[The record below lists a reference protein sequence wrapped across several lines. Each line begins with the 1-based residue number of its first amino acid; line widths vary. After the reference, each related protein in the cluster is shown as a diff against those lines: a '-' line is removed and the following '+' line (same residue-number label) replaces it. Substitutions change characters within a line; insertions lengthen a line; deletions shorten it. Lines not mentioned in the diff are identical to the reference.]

1 MKKLAGIIG
10 ISLLLSACS
19 NNSTA
24 EDAMQAYIEHWNE
37 QEYEEMYN
45 MLSSEAQETVT
56 EEEFTAQHREIYET
70 AGVSEPGITMPE
82 YSEEQQEQFEEQTEP
97 SLPYEAAVETNTGM
111 VEFEEEASWQQEE
124 TEGSEEWKVNW
135 EPAFIFPG
143 LQTEE
148 RVMEETVEPVRGEI
162 LDRNDNSLAVNTS
175 IDQVGIVPGETAD
188 EEAAV
193 EELASLLDMEESDIT
208 ELLSEEWVTEESFV
222 PIKKLTPEESESL
235 QEIENVEGV
244 QSRETTSRYYPL
256 EEQAAHLTGY
266 IGTITEEELEER
278 GEGYSEGA
286 TLGKAGAE
294 YIYEDRLRGT
304 PGRALV
310 TTEGG
315 EVIAEQQAE
324 DGETVHLSIDTGV
337 QENLFNELDGD
348 SGTAA
353 ALDPKTGETLGL
365 VSTPAYNPNNY
376 LFGWP
381 EGEYEELSEEEG
393 RPFSAKFNSLYAP
406 GSTIKPITAS
416 VGMNQGSLQ
425 PDEEKTITGEQWQ
438 PDSSWGG
445 YSITRVSDRLEQVDL
460 KNALITSD
468 NIFFAQTALNTG
480 EEKFAEGLRNF
491 GFDEELPYDFPV
503 QPSAISN
510 EGLVSDILLADTGY
524 GQGQMMMSPLHLATA
539 YTTFLNEG
547 DMLVPQLERLNDTE
561 PEVWK
566 ENVLPEEGADVITE
580 GLRGIVENEN
590 GSAYEP
596 VSEDL
601 TIAGKTGTAELKTE
615 QGESGT
621 ENGWFV
627 AYDYEQEDLL
637 VSMMIENVE
646 DEGGSAY
653 VVEKVK
659 NVFENRED

>member
-1 MKKLAGIIG
+1 
-10 ISLLLSACS
+10 
-19 NNSTA
+19 
-24 EDAMQAYIEHWNE
+24 
-37 QEYEEMYN
+37 
-45 MLSSEAQETVT
+45 
-56 EEEFTAQHREIYET
+56 
-70 AGVSEPGITMPE
+70 
-82 YSEEQQEQFEEQTEP
+82 
-97 SLPYEAAVETNTGM
+97 
-111 VEFEEEASWQQEE
+111 
-124 TEGSEEWKVNW
+124 
-135 EPAFIFPG
+135 
-143 LQTEE
+143 
-148 RVMEETVEPVRGEI
+148 PVRGEI

-278 GEGYSEGA
+278 GEGYSEGTA
-286 TLGKAGAE
+286 LGKAGAE
-294 YIYEDRLRGT
+294 YIYEERLRGT

-310 TTEGG
+310 TTESG

-324 DGETVHLSIDTGV
+324 DGETVHLSIDTDV

-416 VGMNQGSLQ
+416 VGMNQGSLE

-460 KNALITSD
+460 RNALITSD

-480 EEKFAEGLRNF
+480 EENFAEGLRNF

-524 GQGQMMMSPLHLATA
+524 GQGQMMMSPLHLATT

-596 VSEDL
+596 VREDL

-646 DEGGSAY
+646 DEGGSGY

>member
-10 ISLLLSACS
+10 LGLLLSACS

-24 EDAMQAYIEHWNE
+24 EDAMQTYTEHWNE
-37 QEYEEMYN
+37 QEYAEMYT
-45 MLSSEAQETVT
+45 MLSSEAQEAVT
-56 EEEFTAQHREIYET
+56 EEEFTAQHREVYET

-82 YSEEQQEQFEEQTEP
+82 YSEEQQEQFEEQAEP
-97 SLPYEAAVETNTGM
+97 SLPFEAAVETNTGT
-111 VEFEEEASWQQEE
+111 VEFEEEASWQLEE
-124 TEGSEEWKVNW
+124 IEGNEEWKVNW
-135 EPAFIFPG
+135 EPSFILPELEAG
-143 LQTEE
+143 E
-148 RVMEETVEPVRGEI
+148 RVREEIIEPVRGDI
-162 LDRNDNSLAVNTS
+162 LDRNDNSLAVNTT
-175 IDQVGIVPGETAD
+175 IDQVGIVPGETEN
-188 EEAAV
+188 EEAAA
-193 EELASLLDMEESDIT
+193 EELAALLDMEESDIT
-208 ELLSEEWVTEESFV
+208 EALAEEWVSEEAFV

-235 QEIENVEGV
+235 GEIQEVEGV

-266 IGTITEEELEER
+266 IGRISEEELEER
-278 GEGYSEGA
+278 GEGYTEGT

-294 YIYEDRLRGT
+294 YIYEERLRGT

-310 TTEGG
+310 TTESG

-324 DGETVHLSIDTGV
+324 DGETVHLSIDTNV
-337 QENLFNELDGD
+337 QENLFGELDGD

-381 EGEYEELSEEEG
+381 EGEYAELSENEG

-406 GSTIKPITAS
+406 GSTIKPITAA
-416 VGMNQGSLQ
+416 VGMNQGSLDPQ
-425 PDEEKTITGEQWQ
+425 EEKTITGEQWQ

-445 YSITRVSDRLEQVDL
+445 YSVTRVSDRLEQVNL
-460 KNALITSD
+460 ENALITSD
-468 NIFFAQTALNTG
+468 NIFFAQTALDTG
-480 EEKFAEGLRNF
+480 EEAFAEGLRNF

-510 EGLVSDILLADTGY
+510 GGLDSDILLADTGY
-524 GQGQMMMSPLHLATA
+524 GQGQMLMSPLHLAAA
-539 YTTFLNEG
+539 YTPFVNEG
-547 DMLVPQLERLNDTE
+547 DMLTPQLERQE
-561 PEVWK
+561 EGSEVWK
-566 ENVLPEEGADVITE
+566 ESILPEEGADVITE

-596 VSEDL
+596 VREDL

-615 QGESGT
+615 QGEDGT

-637 VSMMIENVE
+637 ITMMIENVE
-646 DEGGSAY
+646 DEGGSGY

-659 NVFENRED
+659 NVFEEREE

>member
-1 MKKLAGIIG
+1 MKKLAGMIG

-37 QEYEEMYN
+37 QEYEEMYS

-70 AGVSEPGITMPE
+70 AGVSDPGITMPE
-82 YSEEQQEQFEEQTEP
+82 YSEEQQEQFEEQEEP

-124 TEGSEEWKVNW
+124 TEGNEEWKVNW

-143 LQTEE
+143 LQTGD
-148 RVMEETVEPVRGEI
+148 RVREETVEPVRGEI

-175 IDQVGIVPGETAD
+175 IDQVGIAPGDTAD
-188 EEAAV
+188 EEASV
-193 EELASLLDMEESDIT
+193 EELASLLDMEEADIT

-222 PIKKLTPEESESL
+222 PVKKLTPEESESL

-278 GEGYSEGA
+278 GEGYSEGT

-294 YIYEDRLRGT
+294 YIYEERLRGT

-324 DGETVHLSIDTGV
+324 DGETVHLSIDTAV
-337 QENLFNELDGD
+337 QENLYSELEGD

-381 EGEYEELSEEEG
+381 EGEYEELSEKEG

-416 VGMNQGSLQ
+416 VGMNQGSLEPQ
-425 PDEEKTITGEQWQ
+425 EEKTITGEQWQ

-524 GQGQMMMSPLHLATA
+524 GQGQMRMSPLHLATA

-547 DMLVPQLERLNDTE
+547 DMLVPQLERLNDSE
-561 PEVWK
+561 AEVWK

-596 VSEDL
+596 VNEDL

-659 NVFENRED
+659 NVFENRDD